1 MKNQSFKVFYDGSV
15 NPARPVMIE
24 TTDPIWVKLQ
34 GAMTTW
40 MASHMGNDGVGYFSL
55 QEIKTVRDACYM
67 MEELFG
73 KVVNDGPNL
82 SGIAKSRITEDYD
95 IFKVLRTILNT
106 FIIEIE
112 GEGFDA

>member
-1 MKNQSFKVFYDGSV
+1 MENEAFKVYYDSTS
-15 NPARPVMIE
+15 NPAKPVVID
-24 TTDPIWVKLQ
+24 TTDTIWIKLQ

-40 MASHMGNDGVGYFSL
+40 MAGHMGNDGVGYFSL
-55 QEIKTVRDACYM
+55 KEIKTVRDACAM

-82 SGIAKSRITEDYD
+82 SGIAKSRITEDYNV
-95 IFKVLRTILNT
+95 FKVLHTIFNT
-106 FIIEIE
+106 FLIEIE